1 MADTKIAVPIEL
13 TDAELDAVAAGAL
26 IDVVAVDVVDV
37 ENNNVAVSVP
47 VNAAVAAFDSQA
59 VATQG
64 RPGRI
69 RQE

>member
-13 TDAELDAVAAGAL
+13 TAAEIDAVAGGAL
-26 IDVVAVDVVDV
+26 IEVVAVDVVDI

-47 VNAAVAAFDSQA
+47 VNAAVAAFGS
-59 VATQG
+59 VAEANQG

-69 RQE
+69 RQG